1 MAGQSI
7 RLTFVVPPEIEA
19 KMKAIKRS
27 RYADQ
32 TKSEMIRDLIVL
44 GACAQETGN
53 ALPACE
59 EKAAK
64 KHFESPQVSIL
75 GHIGPK
81 TNQEIVMMNNEQLET
96 YLKENM
102 PQKAEKRYQVSR
114 DYICREIAGESVLVP
129 VGDRAGNMMVTLNE
143 TSAFLWKQ
151 FELPVTAKDVILRT
165 KQEYDDADGLLEQH
179 VRDFINESVTTGY
192 IWEVL

>member
-1 MAGQSI
+1 M
-7 RLTFVVPPEIEA
+7 
-19 KMKAIKRS
+19 
-27 RYADQ
+27 DQ
-32 TKSEMIRDLIVL
+32 M
-44 GACAQETGN
+44 
-53 ALPACE
+53 
-59 EKAAK
+59 
-64 KHFESPQVSIL
+64 
-75 GHIGPK
+75 
-81 TNQEIVMMNNEQLET
+81 
-96 YLKENM
+96 
-102 PQKAEKRYQVSR
+102 AEKRYQVSR

-192 IWEVL
+192 IWEV